1 MCRGEENLDSFLW
14 ITPTHPAVYMVYS
27 SLWKKKV
34 TYRVS
39 ARDYQ
44 MGWCQASYNLIS
56 CDSLMP
62 AYLGNIG
69 LCHVTSCSPS
79 HHINQCWLFVK
90 HTLKNKSQCKCCQN
104 KVGFV
109 KANTLENVV
118 STIPAFAIGANELLH
133 VPSMAHVMRYRCYA
147 KWNPW
152 EMCHD
157 CCRLRE
163 LLSIWRQK
171 IL

>member
-1 MCRGEENLDSFLW
+1 ME
-14 ITPTHPAVYMVYS
+14 
-27 SLWKKKV
+27 KKV

-44 MGWCQASYNLIS
+44 MGWCQASYTLIS

-62 AYLGNIG
+62 AYLGKNG

-133 VPSMAHVMRYRCYA
+133 VPSMAHVMRYQCYA

>member
-1 MCRGEENLDSFLW
+1 ME
-14 ITPTHPAVYMVYS
+14 
-27 SLWKKKV
+27 KKV

-44 MGWCQASYNLIS
+44 MGWCQASYTLIS

-62 AYLGNIG
+62 AYLRNIG

-133 VPSMAHVMRYRCYA
+133 VPSMAHVMLNEIPGKCAMIVVDWENCCQYGVKKIC
-147 KWNPW
+147 NP
-152 EMCHD
+152 
-157 CCRLRE
+157 
-163 LLSIWRQK
+163 
-171 IL
+171 ILPQYFTGRNHIICIIGVW